1 MGRLI
6 QLLVMFGPAI
16 MRAYSQYQ
24 RTQSR
29 NSRQQPR
36 NRGGSR
42 QQPGGFGQA
51 GGYQAPR
58 QQRRAPKPDN
68 SLHKKSGIEKYK
80 EYDYKGAI
88 VDFNKAVEIDPTD
101 SNAHFNLACAY
112 SLMEDKANAFVH
124 LDQAVN
130 HGFKDLYRIKDHD
143 GLAWLRVQKG
153 FDKFEK
159 NGFKLLK

>member
-1 MGRLI
+1 
-6 QLLVMFGPAI
+6 MFGPAI
-16 MRAYSQYQ
+16 MRAYNQYQ

-36 NRGGSR
+36 NRGGYG
-42 QQPGGFGQA
+42 QQPGGFGQP
-51 GGYQAPR
+51 GGYQTTR
-58 QQRRAPKPDN
+58 QQRAPKPDN

-88 VDFNKAVEIDPTD
+88 VDFNKALEINPSD
-101 SNAHFNLACAY
+101 SNAHFNIACAY

-124 LDQAVN
+124 LDQAVAN
-130 HGFKDLYRIKDHD
+130 GFKDLYRIKDHD

-159 NGFKLLK
+159 NGFRLIK